1 MAEVEGARNGT
12 QLNSVEFNWKFTFPT
27 RPLLICEGVLSRP
40 VTPCSSAKKPM
51 VRFPAK
57 CRAPHRLVPRVNG
70 KRERT
75 SYEIRLN
82 EGEIC
87 F

>member
-27 RPLLICEGVLSRP
+27 RPLVICEGILSRP
-40 VTPCSSAKKPM
+40 VTPCSSASNG
-51 VRFPAK
+51 RTAK